1 MDKGVFLRDRGSET
15 KVKSKDTHF
24 KNRPT
29 KSQVEGKVED
39 ERAAKAAWDESQ
51 GKDSGRNGWD
61 AGGRDSARPKILSKR
76 DQRKEKQ
83 KQKEK
88 AKTPQ
93 SSQNVASLAGQT
105 EDGTKGTHT
114 SALNKERSKKS
125 QGISKG

>member
-1 MDKGVFLRDRGSET
+1 ML
-15 KVKSKDTHF
+15 
-24 KNRPT
+24 
-29 KSQVEGKVED
+29 
-39 ERAAKAAWDESQ
+39 
-51 GKDSGRNGWD
+51 
-61 AGGRDSARPKILSKR
+61 GGQDSARPKILSKR

-83 KQKEK
+83 KQK